1 MERMLGSERRPSDIY
16 ISARRE
22 GSSFSGIISLWSSL
36 FLLPV
41 QEEEVNKI
49 KDKRIKIKVRYLGD
63 IINLFIIKLI

>member
-49 KDKRIKIKVRYLGD
+49 KDKSKKIKVRYLED
-63 IINLFIIKLI
+63 IINLFIIKVI